1 MMIGWLIRI
10 VSQSQKY
17 LSNKET
23 GRTLNGN
30 VKGQSIICGVAT
42 TSVREYRPLV
52 DD

>member
-1 MMIGWLIRI
+1 MIGWLIRI

-30 VKGQSIICGVAT
+30 VKGQSIVCVLP